1 MHHTHTCQAQ
11 GPSHT
16 ERRHGCTAI
25 RTRRQ
30 ALQTLERYKLHR
42 RTVLCYYSRKCRWHR
57 PKPSKI
63 KFIRSTDIRIN
74 RKSEVSYKVNS
85 ESGAFHRWMHLN
97 TWALMKHT
105 HSYTHLPRLHQLTQR
120 GEGRK
125 GTLHKALQ
133 CASKAGDQSVTGKRR
148 NGKTTGSSF
157 LLVSLFLNKHSQG
170 GSSVNKMDS
179 ISSRCTCLFS
189 GTCGWFH
196 PQKAINT
203 IQILEEEILKH
214 RDNR

>member
-1 MHHTHTCQAQ
+1 MNASEHVGAHETHTLV
-11 GPSHT
+11 HT
-16 ERRHGCTAI
+16 PTA
-25 RTRRQ
+25 
-30 ALQTLERYKLHR
+30 
-42 RTVLCYYSRKCRWHR
+42 
-57 PKPSKI
+57 
-63 KFIRSTDIRIN
+63 
-74 RKSEVSYKVNS
+74 
-85 ESGAFHRWMHLN
+85 
-97 TWALMKHT
+97 
-105 HSYTHLPRLHQLTQR
+105 LTPAYAER

-133 CASKAGDQSVTGKRR
+133 CASKAGDQWVTGKRR

>member
-1 MHHTHTCQAQ
+1 MNASEHVGAHETHT
-11 GPSHT
+11 P
-16 ERRHGCTAI
+16 TA
-25 RTRRQ
+25 
-30 ALQTLERYKLHR
+30 
-42 RTVLCYYSRKCRWHR
+42 
-57 PKPSKI
+57 
-63 KFIRSTDIRIN
+63 
-74 RKSEVSYKVNS
+74 
-85 ESGAFHRWMHLN
+85 
-97 TWALMKHT
+97 
-105 HSYTHLPRLHQLTQR
+105 LTPAYAER

-133 CASKAGDQSVTGKRR
+133 CASKAGDQWVTGKRR